1 LPYLITFFL
10 DWTTKIS
17 NELRQALPFTPNPEQ
32 AVLIDKLSVFIKTF
46 RTPEIFVLKGYAG
59 TGKTSIIGALVKS
72 LGVFNVKTCLL
83 APTGRAAKVLS
94 KHSGK
99 TATTIHRE
107 IYVPIVKQGGYPGF
121 SLKDNKRRNTLF
133 IVDEASML
141 ADDSSGM
148 QSEWQQQ
155 SVLDDLIEYV
165 FSGDNCKLIFIGDT
179 AQLPPVGSS
188 LSPALNP
195 AHLKSA
201 YWLPVKTFELQQVS
215 RQALDSGILSNAT
228 AIRNNINQDIP
239 EIFLQNNDTDFIAIN
254 GRELEEHLNECI
266 TTYGIDQTLVITYS
280 NKRANLFNEQIRR
293 RILWYENQIDA
304 GDKLMVVKNNYFWLP
319 ESSEI
324 GFIANGDT
332 LEVLST
338 GRFEELYGLHFLD
351 SEITLTDYPE
361 APNFDVKLLL
371 DTLHLET
378 PSLPQ
383 AVHHKLFEL
392 IFEDYQ
398 DIPEK
403 RKRMAQVMKNP
414 YYNALQVKFAY
425 AVTCHK
431 AQGGQWDAVFID
443 PGYLTPEKIDIT
455 YLRWLY
461 TAITRATKK
470 VYLVNFPNELLE
482 NPVEFW

>member
-1 LPYLITFFL
+1 M
-10 DWTTKIS
+10 DWNTKIAQ
-17 NELRQALPFTPNPEQ
+17 ELIKALPFEPNDEQ
-32 AVLIDKLSVFIKTF
+32 RELINKLSAFIKAF

-59 TGKTSIIGALVKS
+59 TGKTSVIGALVKS
-72 LGVFNVKTCLL
+72 LGNFNIKTCLL

-94 KHSGK
+94 KHSEK

-107 IYVPIVKQGGYPGF
+107 IYVPIVKSGGYPGF

-141 ADDSSGM
+141 AAENNSMSN
-148 QSEWQQQ
+148 EWQAQ
-155 SVLDDLIEYV
+155 SLLDDLIEYV

-195 AHLKSA
+195 EFLKST
-201 YWLPVKTFELQQVS
+201 YWMPVFSFELKQVS
-215 RQALDSGILSNAT
+215 RQALDSGILFNAT
-228 AIRNNINQDIP
+228 ELRQNINNNIP
-239 EIFLQNNDTDFIAIN
+239 EFILHNNDTDFVAIT
-254 GRELEEHLNECI
+254 GQELEERLNDTI
-266 TTYGIDQTLVITYS
+266 QQYGIDQNLVITYS

-293 RILWYENQIDA
+293 RILWFENQIDA

-319 ESSEI
+319 EESDI

-338 GRFEELYGLHFLD
+338 GRFEELYGLHFLN
-351 SEITLTDYPE
+351 SEVSMIDYSN
-361 APNFDVKLLL
+361 APNFETKILL

-392 IFEDYQ
+392 ILDDYQ

-403 RKRMAQVMKNP
+403 RKRLSMVMKNP

-431 AQGGQWDAVFID
+431 AQGGQWDVVYID
-443 PGYLTPEKIDIT
+443 PGYLSPEKIDVN

-461 TAITRATKK
+461 TAVTRATKQ
-470 VYLVNFPNELLE
+470 VFLVNFPNELLE

>member
-1 LPYLITFFL
+1 
-10 DWTTKIS
+10 
-17 NELRQALPFTPNPEQ
+17 
-32 AVLIDKLSVFIKTF
+32 
-46 RTPEIFVLKGYAG
+46 VLKGYAG
-59 TGKTSIIGALVKS
+59 TGKTSVIGALVKS
-72 LGVFNVKTCLL
+72 LGNFNIKTCLL

-94 KHSGK
+94 KHSEK

-107 IYVPIVKQGGYPGF
+107 IYVPIVKSGGYPGF

-141 ADDSSGM
+141 AAENNSMSN
-148 QSEWQQQ
+148 EWQAQ
-155 SVLDDLIEYV
+155 SLLDDLIEYV

-195 AHLKSA
+195 EFLKST
-201 YWLPVKTFELQQVS
+201 YWMPVFSFELKQVS
-215 RQALDSGILSNAT
+215 RQALDSGILFNAT
-228 AIRNNINQDIP
+228 ELRQNINNNIP
-239 EIFLQNNDTDFIAIN
+239 EFILHNNDTDFVAIT
-254 GRELEEHLNECI
+254 GQELEERLNDTI
-266 TTYGIDQTLVITYS
+266 QQYGIDQNLVITYS

-293 RILWYENQIDA
+293 RILWFENQIDA

-319 ESSEI
+319 EESDI

-338 GRFEELYGLHFLD
+338 GRFEELYGLHFLN
-351 SEITLTDYPE
+351 SEVSMIDYSN
-361 APNFDVKLLL
+361 APNFETKILL

-392 IFEDYQ
+392 ILDDYQ

-403 RKRMAQVMKNP
+403 RKRLSMVMKNP

-431 AQGGQWDAVFID
+431 AQGGQWDVVYID
-443 PGYLTPEKIDIT
+443 PGYLSPEKIDVN

-461 TAITRATKK
+461 TAVTRATKQ
-470 VYLVNFPNELLE
+470 VFLVNFPNELLE